1 LVGKSA
7 IRLRSEER
15 RQPLNDPHFLLLEV
29 KRHTVDPFLRDL
41 ARLAPAGIVETALQ
55 GPDDSLAEASS
66 QGADDGVFLGEQ
78 SGHVAGAAVRDQ
90 RKKSGF
96 LEAEMLLDLLV
107 DGGDGLFEQLPVV
120 GIGGIDRSLAR
131 STRRPAVQRV
141 HQGQGSNVLFMQH
154 PTQRDEIRHRP
165 VSPLF
170 APPQQ
175 ALVTMTASSCRAPAR
190 G

>member
-15 RQPLNDPHFLLLEV
+15 RPPLNDPHFLLLEV

-41 ARLAPAGIVETALQ
+41 AKLAPAGIVETALQ

-120 GIGGIDRSLAR
+120 GIGGVDRSLAD
-131 STRRPAVQRV
+131 PPV
-141 HQGQGSNVLFMQH
+141 VLLSSAF
-154 PTQRDEIRHRP
+154 IRAKVR
-165 VSPLF
+165 
-170 APPQQ
+170 
-175 ALVTMTASSCRAPAR
+175 TCSSCNIRPSGMKSDIVR
-190 G
+190 FLLCSLRRSKHS